1 MAILVNQIS
10 VANTFGEWVTSTVQ
24 LINESNTLGYSDW
37 QKPTGTLYLA
47 EPTVGLNVTGNII
60 ASNVTVN
67 GVFSLA
73 GTMQVN
79 NSIQVGTYAN
89 TTYLNVTG
97 PGLSANVA
105 NNMTIGGT
113 LTVSTINVNTLTNA
127 YLSSSFAQANV
138 AYNYAGA
145 AFLQANAAYV
155 LASSD
160 LAYTTAAFNKANTVG
175 VLSQAGYNQ
184 ANTGTV
190 LAQSG
195 FDKANSAN
203 TLAQSGFDKAN
214 SANTLAQ
221 SGFDK
226 ANSAN
231 TLAQSG
237 FDQAN
242 SANTLAQSAFNKAN
256 TGPAFTSQSSS
267 YQLQLSD
274 VDGVIYL
281 TSGSAVTIP
290 ANTTV
295 GFANGSRMKVINGTS
310 GSITLDSSSVTSYT
324 SNTSN
329 TGLTGNRT
337 LAQYGVSELI
347 KVGTDLWYISGFGLT

>member
-221 SGFDK
+221 SGFD
-226 ANSAN
+226 
-231 TLAQSG
+231 
-237 FDQAN
+237 QAN

>member
-203 TLAQSGFDKAN
+203 TLAQSGFD
-214 SANTLAQ
+214 
-221 SGFDK
+221 
-226 ANSAN
+226 
-231 TLAQSG
+231 
-237 FDQAN
+237 QAN